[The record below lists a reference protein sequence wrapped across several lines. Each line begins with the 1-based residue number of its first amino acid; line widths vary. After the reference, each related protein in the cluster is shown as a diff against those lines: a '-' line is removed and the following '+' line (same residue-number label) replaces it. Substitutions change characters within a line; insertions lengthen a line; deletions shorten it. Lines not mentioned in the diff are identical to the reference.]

1 MTVTHD
7 ETRASV
13 ANTRRARRQLD
24 DAASYLEVAAFAA
37 LMGGTADDLTRMTGC
52 TEAITTLAGLGARGE
67 VDGFGELAA
76 GEDPIGAAVAA
87 LQGIC
92 ADAFVDERHAVVVGA
107 LADSLA
113 RRFLTR

>member
-13 ANTRRARRQLD
+13 AKTRRARRQLD

-52 TEAITTLAGLGARGE
+52 TEAITTP
-67 VDGFGELAA
+67 VSYT
-76 GEDPIGAAVAA
+76 
-87 LQGIC
+87 
-92 ADAFVDERHAVVVGA
+92 H
-107 LADSLA
+107 
-113 RRFLTR
+113 LTLPTSDLV